1 VTITVATL
9 QAKLTADASD
19 LMSGLSSA
27 GDAIA
32 STATKIASLGAMA
45 AGGALA
51 GITALG
57 AAGVAAWS
65 DMDAA
70 ADTLMQTTGATGAAL
85 DAMTTSVT
93 NLKTGTAGVGVSMA
107 DIGTAMGDIAARTGA
122 TGPALEQLTGTLLQ
136 LQAVQ
141 GEGAVS
147 ATDFGR
153 AMNSWGVPAEQ
164 GSALLD
170 QMFAASQRTGITT
183 AQLSQTL
190 QASGGALR
198 EMGFSAG
205 QSITMLSQLSA
216 AGIDSSTVMTG
227 MRSAMGSFIENGQ
240 TMEDGLAGTVS
251 AIQEATNQT
260 EGLAIAVGVFGA
272 RAGPAMADAIR
283 SGTFSLEAFAAEM
296 GNTEGAIQ
304 SAAEGAM
311 DFPDRMEMAMSRVT
325 TALVPVGQAVMDLA
339 DAAMPA
345 LLAGADLAAGG
356 IAAFASAM
364 STVGAVA
371 SAIAGYLSDVDMEA
385 ETLEATLSG
394 LVGTGAANALTDI
407 AVAALDFGN
416 ALSNLAS
423 GNIDSFVSSLASGIA
438 NVGRAFGLGEETAQ
452 QFALNLQSGLQ
463 TAVSVATGL
472 FEGLKTVVA
481 AVAPAF
487 ANLASAVGSVLA
499 QQFANLQA
507 VLGAVLP
514 LFTQAQA
521 GGGSLAA
528 TIGGVL
534 AGALNTVASFLTG
547 TVVPALANLG
557 TWLAANLP
565 GAIQTLAGFWTG
577 TLLPAI
583 QVVAGWVTGTLF
595 PLLGQLVTWLA
606 DNVPVALAALANFW
620 TGTLWPAIQ
629 AVASWVTGTLFP
641 LFAQLAVW
649 LGTTLGQA
657 LSQLSAFWQQHG
669 DTILSIAQTTWD
681 TIQSVIDSVLGTI
694 SGLMDAFQSAR
705 EGDWRAFGEKLRELW
720 DAAWQAMVNIVSTV
734 GALVVSAIST
744 LLSNARTEFMAID
757 WPQLGRDMMQGVANG
772 ISAGA
777 SFIADAARNAAQAAL
792 DAAKGFLGISS
803 PSTVAFDELGV
814 PIVQGIA
821 GGIESGAPLIA
832 SALRGI
838 LSILPQVASAM
849 RGFSESLRGVNMERA
864 SQGIAS
870 FALTLGGLVD
880 VLEQFDKL
888 KGANL
893 SSGTRNGIANLM
905 IFVHDVIMAAG
916 PARGDIGTDIPGPF
930 RRLAESIGSL
940 LEALTS
946 LSGLLKLT
954 DDVAKTLKAS
964 TMTGLREFL
973 VWFTGVA
980 VTLVGDAARATVG
993 VEKLNTAGL
1002 KPLNDALGPVAGIVS
1017 QTGTLVKGLVEAM
1030 AFDWGDFSFGGARAA
1045 LIGLIQG
1052 SLYLVQ
1058 DLGRFNAQIAAL
1070 KVELGPLGAVVQDAS
1085 SLATGAFG
1093 LVKALVDAFAFDWSK
1108 VNFGDLRSIL
1118 NGLVTGALYL
1128 TQDLGQFTARI
1139 AALRVTLG
1147 PLTTILQDTT
1157 SIAGQTF
1164 TLVKLLVEAMA
1175 FKWASIDFGDA
1186 RAVLHGLIEIALF
1199 FTEDLDILTAGLSEL
1214 NVNLAPLNTVASD
1227 LLSTARTTFDLV
1239 KLALEALAFDWDA
1252 VDLAGGVRAML
1263 IGLLDI
1269 GMGLAETANGVIGTW
1284 SIEVK
1289 PALTNLGRVLAG
1301 SLDALGSTLDIVDA
1315 MSGRGGLAG
1324 LPISDLVTSPGDPNT
1339 PLQRRLMSLLAIG
1352 KQLAEAANM
1361 VIGSW
1366 TIEVKPALANLGR
1379 VLGDALDGLG
1389 ATLDI
1394 VDAIAG
1400 RGGLAGLPI
1409 SDLVTSPG
1417 DPNTPLQ
1424 RRIMSLIAIGKQMAE
1439 AANTAIGSWTIE
1451 VKPALTNLGRVLGDA
1466 LSVISDTLDVAELIA
1481 KPPTL
1486 PVLGDGP
1493 GSIRAWLQSLP
1504 IWAGEV
1510 AIAVGAS
1517 LTAFNITFPLLD
1529 RLQTEADRAAGI
1541 IGVALD
1547 MIEKLAKPPVLPDLN
1562 QGGLRAWLQSL
1573 ARWVGEVTIA
1583 VGASL
1588 TAFNITFPALERLG
1602 TEADRASGVI
1612 GTALDLAEKLVKP
1625 PALPDLG
1632 FGAGSI
1638 RAWLNRLPI
1647 WLGEVAIAVGA
1658 SLTAFGVSYPLLDR
1672 LGTEAD
1678 RASGVVGA
1686 ALDLIEKLSKPPAF
1700 PDLNAGGLRQWLNR
1714 LPIWLGEVTIAV
1726 GATLTTFGVTYP
1738 LLDRLKTEA
1747 DRAVG
1752 LIGVGLEAIEKL
1764 TNPPD
1769 LPPLGSGAGSLRQ
1782 YLIDLTQWMIGVAT
1796 EVGRQ
1801 AAGSGITAAWEQAA
1815 ATLSNTFGSAADAVM
1830 KYIDLVQALGEK
1842 LPLTVAGGPNPF
1854 GSWWGGTSPN
1864 PMLDP
1869 AHVAERVKP
1878 LIEGIKAIA
1887 RAMAQAAADLA
1898 TEGVNVGAGNQLG
1911 QNLSGM
1917 VDGVLSMVDAL
1928 DKLSGIRV
1936 GGQGLQNLRDLMFQ
1950 VFGIIAGQAGQAAQ
1964 VQAVVNAI
1972 DAALGGLATLA
1983 GAQGYTA
1990 GTNWV
1995 DGFVNAV
2002 NAGMGQLGGAIP
2014 TTAPGGGG
2022 GVAATTIINNYNNN
2036 KTVNINVVNTNA
2048 DASSASNAGIVNA
2061 VLYA

>member
-1 VTITVATL
+1 MTVTVATL
-9 QAKLTADASD
+9 QAKLTADTSD
-19 LMSGLSSA
+19 LESGLSTAQSSLA
-27 GDAIA
+27 A
-32 STATKIASLGAMA
+32 TATKIAGLGAI
-45 AGGALA
+45 AGGAAIA

-70 ADTLMQTTGATGAAL
+70 ADTLMQSTGATGAAL

-93 NLKTGTAGVGVSMA
+93 NLKTGSAGVGVSMA

-122 TGPALEQLTGTLLQ
+122 TGPALETLTGTLLQ

-153 AMNSWGVPAEQ
+153 AMNSWGVSAEQ
-164 GSALLD
+164 GSSLLD
-170 QMFAASQRTGITT
+170 QLFAASQRTGIST
-183 AQLSQTL
+183 AQLSNTL
-190 QASGGALR
+190 QVSGGALR
-198 EMGFSAG
+198 EMGFSIG
-205 QSITMLSQLSA
+205 QSISMLSQLDA
-216 AGIDSSTVMTG
+216 AGIESTTAMTG
-227 MRSAMGSFIENGQ
+227 LRTATAKIAEAGGDIQS
-240 TMEDGLAGTVS
+240 GLAQAVS
-251 AIQEATNQT
+251 AIKNAENSTA
-260 EGLAIAVGVFGA
+260 GLGIAIDTFGA
-272 RAGPAMADAIR
+272 RAGPALADAIR
-283 SGTFSLEAFAAEM
+283 QGTFSLEAFSAGM
-296 GNTEGAIQ
+296 GETEGAIQ

-325 TALVPVGQAVMDLA
+325 VALVPVGQAVMDLA

-345 LLAGADLAAGG
+345 LVAGAE
-356 IAAFASAM
+356 IAAQGITMFAGFLT
-364 STVGAVA
+364 STVIPALTV
-371 SAIAGYLSDVDMEA
+371 
-385 ETLEATLSG
+385 LSG
-394 LVGTGAANALTDI
+394 W
-407 AVAALDFGN
+407 
-416 ALSNLAS
+416 
-423 GNIDSFVSSLASGIA
+423 
-438 NVGRAFGLGEETAQ
+438 
-452 QFALNLQSGLQ
+452 LQD
-463 TAVSVATGL
+463 
-472 FEGLKTVVA
+472 
-481 AVAPAF
+481 
-487 ANLASAVGSVLA
+487 
-499 QQFANLQA
+499 
-507 VLGAVLP
+507 
-514 LFTQAQA
+514 
-521 GGGSLAA
+521 
-528 TIGGVL
+528 
-534 AGALNTVASFLTG
+534 
-547 TVVPALANLG
+547 
-557 TWLAANLP
+557 NLP
-565 GAIQTLAGFWTG
+565 GALQTLSDFWVSVLQPAIASVASWVMG
-577 TLLPAI
+577 TLVP
-583 QVVAGWVTGTLF
+583 V
-595 PLLGQLVTWLA
+595 LGQLLGWLA
-606 DNVPVALAALANFW
+606 DNLPPALSALASFW
-620 TGTLWPAIQ
+620 VGTLWPAIQ
-629 AVASWVTGTLFP
+629 AVAGWVSSTLFP

-657 LSQLSAFWQQHG
+657 LAQLSAFWQQHG
-669 DTILSIAQTTWD
+669 DTILSIAQTTWN

-720 DAAWQAMVNIVSTV
+720 DAAWQALVNIVSTV
-734 GALVVSAIST
+734 GPLIVSAIST
-744 LLSNARTEFMAID
+744 LLSNARAEFMAID

-772 ISAGA
+772 ITAGA
-777 SFIADAARNAAQAAL
+777 SFIADAARNAAQNAL

-803 PSTVAFDELGV
+803 PSRVMADEVGL
-814 PIVQGIA
+814 PMAQGIA
-821 GGIESGAPLIA
+821 AGIQQGAPSVT
-832 SALRGI
+832 SALSGI

-893 SSGTRNGIANLM
+893 SSGTKNGIANLM

-930 RRLAESIGSL
+930 KRLAESIGSL

-964 TMTGLREFL
+964 SLTGLREFL
-973 VWFTGVA
+973 VWFTGIA
-980 VTLVGDAARATVG
+980 ATLVGDAARATVG

-1017 QTGTLVKGLVEAM
+1017 QTGTLVKGLVDAM
-1030 AFDWGDFSFGGARAA
+1030 AFDWGGFSFSGARAA

-1093 LVKALVDAFAFDWSK
+1093 LIKTLVDAFAFEWAS
-1108 VNFGDLRSIL
+1108 VNFGALRAIL
-1118 NGLVTGALYL
+1118 AGLVAGALYL
-1128 TQDLGQFTARI
+1128 VSDLERFTAQI
-1139 AALRVTLG
+1139 VALRVTLA
-1147 PLTTILQDTT
+1147 PLGAVVSEAASLA
-1157 SIAGQTF
+1157 SEVMALLK
-1164 TLVKLLVEAMA
+1164 TLLDALTVNWGA
-1175 FKWASIDFGDA
+1175 IDFGDVRDILNGLTQIGIFLA
-1186 RAVLHGLIEIALF
+1186 DGFTSIANTYTGSVTPAAQNLIAVLDLMGGIVGSVMDALEGLWDGLAAVTSINMTPEQVSTTISLIVLTGMDMAAGFLLVANTFMGSVAPNAERAVTAIELAVSPIDKIVKAVGLLWTGLAAVTSMNMTPEQVSATFSLIALTGMDIARGF
-1199 FTEDLDILTAGLSEL
+1199 LLVANTFTGSVTP
-1214 NVNLAPLNTVASD
+1214 N
-1227 LLSTARTTFDLV
+1227 
-1239 KLALEALAFDWDA
+1239 
-1252 VDLAGGVRAML
+1252 
-1263 IGLLDI
+1263 
-1269 GMGLAETANGVIGTW
+1269 AE
-1284 SIEVK
+1284 
-1289 PALTNLGRVLAG
+1289 RM
-1301 SLDALGSTLDIVDA
+1301 VDA
-1315 MSGRGGLAG
+1315 MSL
-1324 LPISDLVTSPGDPNT
+1324 
-1339 PLQRRLMSLLAIG
+1339 
-1352 KQLAEAANM
+1352 
-1361 VIGSW
+1361 
-1366 TIEVKPALANLGR
+1366 
-1379 VLGDALDGLG
+1379 VLG
-1389 ATLDI
+1389 
-1394 VDAIAG
+1394 AIDKA
-1400 RGGLAGLPI
+1400 I
-1409 SDLVTSPG
+1409 DLIKLV
-1417 DPNTPLQ
+1417 
-1424 RRIMSLIAIGKQMAE
+1424 
-1439 AANTAIGSWTIE
+1439 
-1451 VKPALTNLGRVLGDA
+1451 
-1466 LSVISDTLDVAELIA
+1466 A
-1481 KPPTL
+1481 KPPAI
-1486 PVLGDGP
+1486 PELGSGA
-1493 GSIRAWLQSLP
+1493 GSLRDWLNRLA

-1510 AIAVGAS
+1510 TIAVGAS
-1517 LTAFNITFPLLD
+1517 LTAFGVTYPLLE
-1529 RLQTEADRAAGI
+1529 RLGTEADRAL
-1541 IGVALD
+1541 GVISTGVD
-1547 MIEKLAKPPVLPDLN
+1547 MVEQLTKPPRLPDLN

-1752 LIGVGLEAIEKL
+1752 LIGVGLEAVEKL

-1801 AAGSGITAAWEQAA
+1801 AASSGITAAWEQAA

-1830 KYIDLVQALGEK
+1830 KYIDLVQSLGEK

-1972 DAALGGLATLA
+1972 DAALGGLAQLA

-2002 NAGMGQLGGAIP
+2002 NAGMGRLGGAIP
-2014 TTAPGGGG
+2014 ATAPGGGG
-2022 GVAATTIINNYNNN
+2022 GVAATTITNNYVTN
-2036 KTVNINVVNTNA
+2036 KSVNINVVNTNA
-2048 DASSASNAGIVNA
+2048 DASNVSNAGIVNA